1 MEERTDEEIIRSV
14 LSGRVHDF
22 QLLVER
28 HMKLAYRT
36 AFSVVQNHEDA
47 QEVVQDA
54 FLKAFTN
61 LASFHGKSKFS
72 TWLFRIV
79 YHTSLNHLEKSKSYQ
94 KNILL
99 GDIENTDDY
108 NIGDSWNH
116 LITKDRV
123 KYIEDALNLLIA
135 EDRLALSLF
144 YLDEKSQH
152 EISSITGWS
161 LSSTK
166 MRIHRA
172 RSKLNKALQQI
183 LDTEKNSLI

>member
-1 MEERTDEEIIRSV
+1 MDERTDEEIIRSV

-36 AFSVVQNHEDA
+36 AFSVVRNHEDT
-47 QEVVQDA
+47 QEILQDA
-54 FLKAFTN
+54 FLKAFTS

-99 GDIENTDDY
+99 GDIKNAEDY
-108 NIGDSWNH
+108 IIGDSWNQ
-116 LITKDRV
+116 LINKDQV
-123 KYIEDALNLLIA
+123 MYIGKALNLLSA

-144 YLDEKSQH
+144 YLDEKSQL

-166 MRIHRA
+166 VRIHRA
-172 RSKLNKALQQI
+172 RSKLDKALQQI
-183 LDTEKNSLI
+183 LDTEKDSLI